1 MMKVPFTAENK
12 YGERLH
18 FHRVVPGEKGP
29 VLEVSN
35 EVSPGHGPPMHVHY
49 RQWEELTVKEGRM
62 GYRVQGQV
70 AKEAGP
76 GETVRFEAGTPHKFW
91 AAGDQVLRCDG
102 RICPPHNVAWFIDT
116 LYKSMDRN
124 GGRPG
129 LFDSAYLL
137 HRYRSEFGMLEV
149 PAFVQRT
156 IFPVVRVVGTMLGM
170 HRRFADAPEPAR

>member
-1 MMKVPFTAENK
+1 MNYPFTTANRS
-12 YGERLH
+12 GERLH
-18 FHRVVPGEKGP
+18 FHGVVQSEAGP

-35 EVSPGHGPPMHVHY
+35 EVTPGHGPPMHVHY
-49 RQWEELTVKEGRM
+49 KQWEELTVKEGRIA
-62 GYRVQGQV
+62 YQV
-70 AKEAGP
+70 KGEAPGEAGP
-76 GETVRFEAGTPHKFW
+76 GETVRFNAGIPHKFW
-91 AAGDQVLRCDG
+91 AVGDQVLRCDG
-102 RICPPHNVAWFIDT
+102 RICPPDNVAWFIDM

-137 HRYRSEFGMLEV
+137 HRYRGEFGMLEV

-170 HRRFADAPEPAR
+170 HRRFAGAPEPVR